1 MSDCDPSSFGVHFS
15 NSKNPQWCVPN
26 ASSSATQTSSKR
38 RISPSSLTTSQSG
51 RNGPYTAAS
60 ALGKR
65 STDQHQEDQ
74 PIYQSSYHHQHMT
87 HTPQSFNFSSNMSEK
102 ENDMLLMEYN
112 NMNSSDDERDDSSDE
127 SIELF
132 EPRSNKKIKQVHT
145 VSIKI
150 ETSSSSTNSITCSF
164 PFYSISSCHNSSI
177 CKSLISNSPISS
189 QSIITSPMNILNQ
202 YSNCNSTLSFINIRT
217 LTGQTMR
224 VYNFHNLTLHDLKTA
239 IAEIFQIPYEK
250 QRIVHKG
257 KILGD
262 ENSFMVPL
270 VQLGLSSSDSLYVV
284 LDFFNNRKV
293 MDSIPRHDD
302 RFTLP
307 DSYFYSFS
315 HEENHVSDNNTQ
327 SSPTSSS
334 NHHDENIMD
343 QSFDES

>member
-1 MSDCDPSSFGVHFS
+1 MSDGDPTSFGLNIS
-15 NSKNPQWCVPN
+15 NSSWCS
-26 ASSSATQTSSKR
+26 ASPAQTSSSSKR
-38 RISPSSLTTSQSG
+38 RICPSSLTIPQSG
-51 RNGPYTAAS
+51 RNGLYTASS

-65 STDQHQEDQ
+65 NIDQHQQDQ
-74 PIYQSSYHHQHMT
+74 MIYHHQHIT

-112 NMNSSDDERDDSSDE
+112 NVSSDDEERDDSSDE

-132 EPRSNKKIKQVHT
+132 ETRSSKKIKQVHT

-150 ETSSSSTNSITCSF
+150 ETSSSSSNSITCSF
-164 PFYSISSCHNSSI
+164 PFYSVSSSSCHNSI
-177 CKSLISNSPISS
+177 CKSFISNSPISS
-189 QSIITSPMNILNQ
+189 QSIITSPMNVLNQ
-202 YSNCNSTLSFINIRT
+202 YSNNCNSTLSFINIRT

-239 IAEIFQIPYEK
+239 IAEMFQIPYEK

-262 ENSFMVPL
+262 ENSFMIPL

-293 MDSIPRHDD
+293 MDSVPRHDD

-315 HEENHVSDNNTQ
+315 TDENRVGDTQ
-327 SSPTSSS
+327 PSFS
-334 NHHDENIMD
+334 NHRDDNVMD
-343 QSFDES
+343 QSLDESCDD